1 MDRRHAILRCALLL
15 SPILC
20 VAIATATPFDA
31 RLLSLVPRDPQL
43 TAGIGRSGSE
53 GNFLL
58 MTGNNDVDFHDF
70 LALSGV
76 DDTRVI
82 QQVIL
87 VASTNSAGGAEH
99 SLLAGGH
106 FDQAHIFTAAVQ
118 NGAVV
123 SVYSGI
129 KLLVVQPFARE
140 RAVFKDL
147 RWLAILGSSIA
158 LFGTAANVEEEIDR
172 YAAHDAPDPWLIQRL
187 ARLHSDDTTWSI
199 VRNFVRNGDVQRALG
214 MLDTTLASLTED
226 GDAFQFGIHF
236 GKRVRFEYE
245 ISRASG
251 GSLKPISASLVRS
264 LAGQA
269 MKDSSFIP
277 ASLSTSNG
285 LSESGVLEVSR
296 ARYET
301 WIGEVSAR
309 SLTTRGPGGG

>member
-1 MDRRHAILRCALLL
+1 MDRHHAIRRYALLL
-15 SPILC
+15 SQILC
-20 VAIATATPFDA
+20 VAIATAMPFDA
-31 RLLSLVPRDPQL
+31 RLLSLVPRDQQL
-43 TAGIGRSGSE
+43 TAGISSHGRE

-58 MTGNNDVDFHDF
+58 ITGNNEVDFHDF

-87 VASTNSAGGAEH
+87 VASTNSAGHAEH
-99 SLLAGGH
+99 SILASGH
-106 FDQAHIFTAAVQ
+106 FDQAHMFTAAVQ
-118 NGAVV
+118 NGADI
-123 SVYSGI
+123 SEYSGI
-129 KLLVVQPFARE
+129 RLLVLQPFARE

-147 RWLAILGSSIA
+147 RWLAILGPGVA
-158 LFGTAANVEEEIDR
+158 LFGTPGSVQEEIDR
-172 YAAHDAPDPWLIQRL
+172 YLAHDAPDPWLIQRL

-199 VRNFVRNGDVQRALG
+199 VRNFVRNGDVQRALS
-214 MLDTTLASLTED
+214 MLDTTLASLTEN

-264 LAGQA
+264 LAGQS
-269 MKDSSFIP
+269 MKDSSFMP
-277 ASLSTSNG
+277 ASLSNNDG
-285 LSESGVLEVSR
+285 LSESGVLDVSR

-301 WIGEVSAR
+301 WIGEVSSR
-309 SLTTRGPGGG
+309 SLPTHGPGA